1 MPSGGGCLRFFLIFL
16 SLKKIRHL
24 PHYVVNLFTRSHQ
37 PKHTQTNSI
46 HRRLQTMTNGKWL
59 IGCEESGRVRDALRA
74 VGVDAWSCD
83 LLPCTENP
91 SKYHI
96 QDDLLKVIK
105 SEKWAAIIAFPPCT
119 HLAISG
125 SKYFAEKIAD
135 GRQGAAIDFVEQI
148 WDADCSYIAIENPV
162 GVLST
167 KSKLGK
173 ATQYIQPYWFGEKQ
187 RKKTGLWL
195 KGFPKLVPTDMVDI
209 SKVSE
214 KELNKLYLLAPS
226 PTRAL
231 ERSKTFHGIANA
243 IASQWKE
250 VV

>member
-1 MPSGGGCLRFFLIFL
+1 M
-16 SLKKIRHL
+16 KI
-24 PHYVVNLFTRSHQ
+24 
-37 PKHTQTNSI
+37 
-46 HRRLQTMTNGKWL
+46 L
-59 IGCEESGRVRDALRA
+59 IGCEESGRVREAFRG
-74 VGVDAWSCD
+74 VGHDAWSCD

-105 SEKWAAIIAFPPCT
+105 SEKWAAIISFPPCT
-119 HLAISG
+119 HLCLSG
-125 SKYFAEKIAD
+125 NKWRADKIAD
-135 GRQGAAIDFVEQI
+135 GREKAAIDFVEAI
-148 WDADCSYIAIENPV
+148 WNADCPYIAIENPV

-173 ATQYIQPYWFGEKQ
+173 PSYIQPYWFGEKQ

-195 KGFPKLVPTDMVDI
+195 KGLPKLVPTDMVDI

-214 KELNKLYLLAPS
+214 KELNKLYYLAPS

-231 ERSKTFHGIANA
+231 ERSKTFHGVANA
-243 IASQWKE
+243 IAQQWGSL
-250 VV
+250 

>member
-1 MPSGGGCLRFFLIFL
+1 MPSGGDCLRFFLIFL

-24 PHYVVNLFTRSHQ
+24 PHYVVIYLQGHTNLTTH
-37 PKHTQTNSI
+37 TNSI

-105 SEKWAAIIAFPPCT
+105 SEKWEAIIAFPPCT

-125 SKYFAEKIAD
+125 AKYFEEKRKS
-135 GRQGAAIDFVEQI
+135 GVQQEAIKFVESI
-148 WDADCSYIAIENPV
+148 WETDCKVAIENPV
-162 GVLST
+162 GILST
-167 KSKLGK
+167 QSKLGK

-231 ERSKTFHGIANA
+231 ERSKTFHGVANA
-243 IASQWKE
+243 MAQQWGSL
-250 VV
+250 

>member
-1 MPSGGGCLRFFLIFL
+1 M
-16 SLKKIRHL
+16 KI
-24 PHYVVNLFTRSHQ
+24 
-37 PKHTQTNSI
+37 
-46 HRRLQTMTNGKWL
+46 L
-59 IGCEESGRVRDALRA
+59 IGCEESGRVREAFRRL
-74 VGVDAWSCD
+74 GHDAWSCD

-105 SEKWAAIIAFPPCT
+105 SEKWDMIVAFPPCT

-135 GRQGAAIDFVEQI
+135 GRQQAAIDFVEQI
-148 WDADCSYIAIENPV
+148 WDADCPKIAIENPV

-173 ATQYIQPYWFGEKQ
+173 PYYIQPYWFGDKH
-187 RKKTGLWL
+187 RKKTGIWS
-195 KGFPKLVPTDMVDI
+195 KGLPKLVPTNMLDI
-209 SKVSE
+209 SKISD

-231 ERSKTFHGIANA
+231 MRSKTPHGLAQA
-243 IASQWKE
+243 IAEQFGGTF
-250 VV
+250 

>member
-1 MPSGGGCLRFFLIFL
+1 M
-16 SLKKIRHL
+16 KI
-24 PHYVVNLFTRSHQ
+24 
-37 PKHTQTNSI
+37 
-46 HRRLQTMTNGKWL
+46 L
-59 IGCEESGRVRDALRA
+59 IGCEESGRVREAFRG
-74 VGVDAWSCD
+74 VGHDAWSCD

-105 SEKWAAIIAFPPCT
+105 SEKWDMIIAFPPCT

-125 SKYFAEKIAD
+125 AKWFPEKIAD
-135 GRQGAAIDFVEQI
+135 GRQKSAIDFVEAI
-148 WDADCSYIAIENPV
+148 WDADCPRIAIENPV

-173 ATQYIQPYWFGEKQ
+173 PFYIQPYWFGERT

-195 KGFPKLVPTDMVDI
+195 KGLPKLFPTDMVDI

-214 KELNKLYLLAPS
+214 KELNKLYYLAPS

-231 ERSKTFHGIANA
+231 ERSKTFHGVANA
-243 IASQWKE
+243 MAQQWGLL
-250 VV
+250 

>member
-1 MPSGGGCLRFFLIFL
+1 M
-16 SLKKIRHL
+16 KI
-24 PHYVVNLFTRSHQ
+24 
-37 PKHTQTNSI
+37 
-46 HRRLQTMTNGKWL
+46 L
-59 IGCEESGRVRDALRA
+59 IGCEESGRVREAFRG
-74 VGVDAWSCD
+74 VGHDAWSCD

-105 SEKWAAIIAFPPCT
+105 SEKWDMIIAFPPCT

-125 SKYFAEKIAD
+125 AKWFPEKIAD
-135 GRQGAAIDFVEQI
+135 GRQKSAIDFVEAI
-148 WDADCSYIAIENPV
+148 WDADCPRIAIENPV

-173 ATQYIQPYWFGEKQ
+173 PFYIQPYWFGERT

-195 KGFPKLVPTDMVDI
+195 KGLPKLVPTDMVDI

-214 KELNKLYLLAPS
+214 KELNKLYYLAPS

-231 ERSKTFHGIANA
+231 ERSKTFHGVANA
-243 IASQWKE
+243 MASQWGSL
-250 VV
+250 

>member
-1 MPSGGGCLRFFLIFL
+1 MRSGGGCLRFFLIFL

-24 PHYVVNLFTRSHQ
+24 PHYVVIYLQGYTNLNTHKQILFIGDY
-37 PKHTQTNSI
+37 KHMKI
-46 HRRLQTMTNGKWL
+46 L
-59 IGCEESGRVRDALRA
+59 IGCEESGRVREAFRG
-74 VGVDAWSCD
+74 VGHDAWSCD

-105 SEKWAAIIAFPPCT
+105 SEKWDMIIAFPPCT

-125 SKYFAEKIAD
+125 AKYFPEKIAD
-135 GRQGAAIDFVEQI
+135 GRQQAAIDFVEAI
-148 WDADCSYIAIENPV
+148 WDADCPKIAIENPV

-173 ATQYIQPYWFGEKQ
+173 PSYIQPYWFGEKQ

-195 KGFPKLVPTDMVDI
+195 KGLPKLVPTDMVDI

-214 KELNKLYLLAPS
+214 KELNKLYYLAPS

-231 ERSKTFHGIANA
+231 ERSKTFHGVANA
-243 IASQWKE
+243 MAQQWGGL
-250 VV
+250 V

>member
-1 MPSGGGCLRFFLIFL
+1 M
-16 SLKKIRHL
+16 KI
-24 PHYVVNLFTRSHQ
+24 
-37 PKHTQTNSI
+37 
-46 HRRLQTMTNGKWL
+46 L
-59 IGCEESGRVRDALRA
+59 IGCEESGRVREAFRG
-74 VGVDAWSCD
+74 VGHDAWSCD

-105 SEKWAAIIAFPPCT
+105 SEKWDMIIAFPPCT

-125 SKYFAEKIAD
+125 AKYFPEKIAD
-135 GRQGAAIDFVEQI
+135 GRQQAAIDFVEAI
-148 WDADCSYIAIENPV
+148 WNSDCPKIAIENPV

-173 ATQYIQPYWFGEKQ
+173 ATQYIQPYWFGERQ

-195 KGFPKLVPTDMVDI
+195 KGLPKLVPTDMVDI

-214 KELNKLYLLAPS
+214 KELNKLYYLAPS
-226 PTRAL
+226 PTRAI
-231 ERSKTFHGIANA
+231 ERSKTFHGVANA
-243 IASQWKE
+243 MATQWGGL
-250 VV
+250 V

>member
-1 MPSGGGCLRFFLIFL
+1 MSSGGGCLRFFTNIFI
-16 SLKKIRHL
+16 LKKIRHL
-24 PHYVVNLFTRSHQ
+24 PHYVVNLFTRLHR

-105 SEKWAAIIAFPPCT
+105 SEKWQAIIAFPPCT

-125 SKYFAEKIAD
+125 AKYFEEKRKS
-135 GRQGAAIDFVEQI
+135 GVQQEAIKFVESI
-148 WDADCSYIAIENPV
+148 WETDCKVAIENPV
-162 GVLST
+162 GILST
-167 KSKLGK
+167 QSKLGK
-173 ATQYIQPYWFGEKQ
+173 ATQYVCPTWFGETY

-195 KGFPKLVPTDMVDI
+195 KGFPKLVPTNKIDI
-209 SKVSE
+209 STLTK
-214 KELNKLYLLAPS
+214 KQLNKLYYLAPS

-231 ERSKTFHGIANA
+231 ERSKTPHGLAQA
-243 IASQWKE
+243 ISQQWKE

>member
-1 MPSGGGCLRFFLIFL
+1 M
-16 SLKKIRHL
+16 KI
-24 PHYVVNLFTRSHQ
+24 
-37 PKHTQTNSI
+37 
-46 HRRLQTMTNGKWL
+46 L
-59 IGCEESGRVRDALRA
+59 IGCEESGRVREAFRG
-74 VGVDAWSCD
+74 VGHDAWSCD

-105 SEKWAAIIAFPPCT
+105 SEKWDMIIAFPPCT

-125 SKYFAEKIAD
+125 AKYFPEKIAD
-135 GRQGAAIDFVEQI
+135 GRQQAAIDFVEAI
-148 WDADCSYIAIENPV
+148 WDADCPRIAIENPV

-173 ATQYIQPYWFGEKQ
+173 ATQYIQPYWFGERQ

-195 KGFPKLVPTDMVDI
+195 KGLPKLVPTNMVDI

-214 KELNKLYLLAPS
+214 KELNKLYYLAPS

-231 ERSKTFHGIANA
+231 ERSKTFHGVANA
-243 IASQWKE
+243 MASQWGGL
-250 VV
+250 V

>member
-1 MPSGGGCLRFFLIFL
+1 MRAGGVCLQFFTNIFI
-16 SLKKIRHL
+16 LKKIRHL
-24 PHYVVNLFTRSHQ
+24 PHYVVIYLQGHTNLNTHKQILFIGDY
-37 PKHTQTNSI
+37 KHMKI
-46 HRRLQTMTNGKWL
+46 L
-59 IGCEESGRVRDALRA
+59 IGCEESGRVREAFRG
-74 VGVDAWSCD
+74 VGHDAWSCD

-105 SEKWAAIIAFPPCT
+105 SEKWDMIIAFPPCT

-125 SKYFAEKIAD
+125 AKYFPEKIAD
-135 GRQGAAIDFVEQI
+135 GRQQSAIDFVEAI
-148 WDADCSYIAIENPV
+148 WDADCPRIAIENPV

-173 ATQYIQPYWFGEKQ
+173 PSYIQPYWFGEKQ

-195 KGFPKLVPTDMVDI
+195 KGLPKLVPTDMVDI

-214 KELNKLYLLAPS
+214 KELNKLYYLAPS

-231 ERSKTFHGIANA
+231 ERSKTFHGVANA
-243 IASQWKE
+243 MAQQWGSL
-250 VV
+250 

>member
-1 MPSGGGCLRFFLIFL
+1 M
-16 SLKKIRHL
+16 KI
-24 PHYVVNLFTRSHQ
+24 
-37 PKHTQTNSI
+37 
-46 HRRLQTMTNGKWL
+46 L
-59 IGCEESGRVRDALRA
+59 IGCEESGRGREAFRG
-74 VGVDAWSCD
+74 VGHDAWSCD

-105 SEKWAAIIAFPPCT
+105 FEKWDMIIAFPPCT

-125 SKYFAEKIAD
+125 AKWFPEKIAD
-135 GRQGAAIDFVEQI
+135 GRQKSAIDFVEAI
-148 WDADCSYIAIENPV
+148 WDADCPRIAIENPV

-173 ATQYIQPYWFGEKQ
+173 PFYIQPYWFGERT

-195 KGFPKLVPTDMVDI
+195 KGLPKLVPTDMVDI

-214 KELNKLYLLAPS
+214 KELNKLYYLAPS

-231 ERSKTFHGIANA
+231 ERSKTFHGVANA
-243 IASQWKE
+243 MAQQWGLL
-250 VV
+250 

>member
-1 MPSGGGCLRFFLIFL
+1 M
-16 SLKKIRHL
+16 KI
-24 PHYVVNLFTRSHQ
+24 
-37 PKHTQTNSI
+37 
-46 HRRLQTMTNGKWL
+46 L
-59 IGCEESGRVRDALRA
+59 IGCEESGRVRQAFRG
-74 VGVDAWSCD
+74 VGHDAWSCD

-105 SEKWAAIIAFPPCT
+105 SEKWDMIIAFPPCT

-125 SKYFAEKIAD
+125 AKYFPEKIAD
-135 GRQGAAIDFVEQI
+135 GRQQAAIDFVEAI
-148 WDADCSYIAIENPV
+148 WDADCSRIAIENPV

-173 ATQYIQPYWFGEKQ
+173 ASQYIQPYWFGERQ

-195 KGFPKLVPTDMVDI
+195 KGLPKLVPTDMVDI

-231 ERSKTFHGIANA
+231 ERSKTFKQVALA
-243 IASQWKE
+243 MSKQWGSL
-250 VV
+250 

>member
-1 MPSGGGCLRFFLIFL
+1 
-16 SLKKIRHL
+16 
-24 PHYVVNLFTRSHQ
+24 
-37 PKHTQTNSI
+37 
-46 HRRLQTMTNGKWL
+46 MTNGKWL

-148 WDADCSYIAIENPV
+148 WDADCPYIAIENPV

-167 KSKLGK
+167 KSTLGK
-173 ATQYIQPYWFGEKQ
+173 ATQYVCPTWFGETY

-195 KGFPKLVPTDMVDI
+195 KGFPKLVPTNKIDI
-209 SKVSE
+209 STLTK
-214 KELNKLYLLAPS
+214 KQLNKLYYLAPS

-231 ERSKTFHGIANA
+231 ERSKTPHGLAQA
-243 IASQWKE
+243 IATQWKE

>member
-24 PHYVVNLFTRSHQ
+24 PHYVVIYLQGLTSLNTLKQILFIGDY
-37 PKHTQTNSI
+37 KHMKI
-46 HRRLQTMTNGKWL
+46 L
-59 IGCEESGRVRDALRA
+59 IGCEESGRVREAFRG
-74 VGVDAWSCD
+74 VGHDAWSCD

-105 SEKWAAIIAFPPCT
+105 SEKWDMIIAFPPCT

-125 SKYFAEKIAD
+125 AKYFPEKIAD
-135 GRQGAAIDFVEQI
+135 GRQQAAIDFVQQI
-148 WDADCSYIAIENPV
+148 WDAECPRIAIENPV

-173 ATQYIQPYWFGEKQ
+173 ATQYIQPFWFSERQ

-195 KGFPKLVPTDMVDI
+195 KGLPKLVPTDMVDI

-214 KELNKLYLLAPS
+214 KELNKLYYLAPS
-226 PTRAL
+226 PTRAI
-231 ERSKTFHGIANA
+231 ERSKTFHGVANA
-243 IASQWKE
+243 MAQQWGSL
-250 VV
+250 

>member
-1 MPSGGGCLRFFLIFL
+1 M
-16 SLKKIRHL
+16 KI
-24 PHYVVNLFTRSHQ
+24 
-37 PKHTQTNSI
+37 
-46 HRRLQTMTNGKWL
+46 L
-59 IGCEESGRVRDALRA
+59 IGCEESGRVREAFRG
-74 VGVDAWSCD
+74 VGHDAWSCD

-105 SEKWAAIIAFPPCT
+105 SEKWDMIIAFPPCT

-125 SKYFAEKIAD
+125 AKYFPEKIAD
-135 GRQGAAIDFVEQI
+135 GRQQAAIDFVEAI
-148 WDADCSYIAIENPV
+148 WDADCPRIAIENPV

-173 ATQYIQPYWFGEKQ
+173 PFYIQPYWFGERT

-195 KGFPKLVPTDMVDI
+195 KGLPKLVPTDMVDI
-209 SKVSE
+209 SKISE
-214 KELNKLYLLAPS
+214 KELNKLYYLAPS

-231 ERSKTFHGIANA
+231 MRSKTPLGLAQA
-243 IASQWKE
+243 MASQWGGL
-250 VV
+250 V

>member
-1 MPSGGGCLRFFLIFL
+1 MRAGGGCLQFFTNIFI
-16 SLKKIRHL
+16 LKKIRHL
-24 PHYVVNLFTRSHQ
+24 PHYVVIYLQGYTDLNTHKQILFIGDY
-37 PKHTQTNSI
+37 KHMKI
-46 HRRLQTMTNGKWL
+46 L
-59 IGCEESGRVRDALRA
+59 IGCEESGRVREAFRRL
-74 VGVDAWSCD
+74 GHDAWSCD

-105 SEKWAAIIAFPPCT
+105 SEKWDMIVAFPPCT

-135 GRQGAAIDFVEQI
+135 GRQQAAIDFVEQI
-148 WDADCSYIAIENPV
+148 WDADCPKIAIENPV

-173 ATQYIQPYWFGEKQ
+173 PYYIQPYWFGDKH
-187 RKKTGLWL
+187 RKKTGIWS
-195 KGFPKLVPTDMVDI
+195 KGLPKLVPTNMIDI
-209 SKVSE
+209 SKISD

-231 ERSKTFHGIANA
+231 MRSKTPHGLAQA
-243 IASQWKE
+243 IAEQFGGTF
-250 VV
+250 

>member
-24 PHYVVNLFTRSHQ
+24 PHYVVIYLQGYTNLKTHKQILFIGDY
-37 PKHTQTNSI
+37 KHMKI
-46 HRRLQTMTNGKWL
+46 L
-59 IGCEESGRVRDALRA
+59 IGCEESGRVREAFRG
-74 VGVDAWSCD
+74 VGHDAWSCD

-105 SEKWAAIIAFPPCT
+105 SEKWDMIIAFPPCT

-125 SKYFAEKIAD
+125 SKYFPEKIAD
-135 GRQGAAIDFVEQI
+135 GRQQAAIDFVEQI
-148 WDADCSYIAIENPV
+148 WDADCPKIAIENPV

-187 RKKTGLWL
+187 RKK
-195 KGFPKLVPTDMVDI
+195 DRIMVKRI
-209 SKVSE
+209 
-214 KELNKLYLLAPS
+214 
-226 PTRAL
+226 T
-231 ERSKTFHGIANA
+231 
-243 IASQWKE
+243 
-250 VV
+250 

>member
-1 MPSGGGCLRFFLIFL
+1 M
-16 SLKKIRHL
+16 KI
-24 PHYVVNLFTRSHQ
+24 
-37 PKHTQTNSI
+37 
-46 HRRLQTMTNGKWL
+46 L
-59 IGCEESGRVRDALRA
+59 IGCEESGRVREAFRG
-74 VGVDAWSCD
+74 VGHDAWSCD

-105 SEKWAAIIAFPPCT
+105 SKKWDMIIAFPPCT

-125 SKYFAEKIAD
+125 AKWFPEKIAD
-135 GRQGAAIDFVEQI
+135 GRQKSAIDFVEAI
-148 WDADCSYIAIENPV
+148 WDADCPRIAIENPV

-173 ATQYIQPYWFGEKQ
+173 PFYIQPYWFGERT

-195 KGFPKLVPTDMVDI
+195 KGLPKLVPTDMVDI

-214 KELNKLYLLAPS
+214 KELNKLYYLAPS

-231 ERSKTFHGIANA
+231 ERSKTFHGVANA
-243 IASQWKE
+243 MAQQWGLL
-250 VV
+250 

>member
-1 MPSGGGCLRFFLIFL
+1 MRAGGDCLQFFTNIFI
-16 SLKKIRHL
+16 LKKIRHL
-24 PHYVVNLFTRSHQ
+24 PHYVVNLFTRLHR

-105 SEKWAAIIAFPPCT
+105 SEKWDMIIAFPPCT

-125 SKYFAEKIAD
+125 AKYFEEKRKS
-135 GRQGAAIDFVEQI
+135 GVQQEAIKFVESI
-148 WDADCSYIAIENPV
+148 WETDCKVAIENPV
-162 GVLST
+162 GILST
-167 KSKLGK
+167 QSKLGK
-173 ATQYIQPYWFGEKQ
+173 ATQYVCPTWFGETY

-195 KGFPKLVPTDMVDI
+195 KGFPKLVPTNKIDI
-209 SKVSE
+209 STLTK
-214 KELNKLYLLAPS
+214 KQLNKLYYLAPS

-231 ERSKTFHGIANA
+231 ERSKTPHGLAQA
-243 IASQWKE
+243 ISQQRKE

>member
-1 MPSGGGCLRFFLIFL
+1 M
-16 SLKKIRHL
+16 KI
-24 PHYVVNLFTRSHQ
+24 
-37 PKHTQTNSI
+37 
-46 HRRLQTMTNGKWL
+46 L
-59 IGCEESGRVRDALRA
+59 IGCEESGRVREAFGG
-74 VGVDAWSCD
+74 VGHDAWSCD

-105 SEKWAAIIAFPPCT
+105 SKKWDMIIAFPPCT

-125 SKYFAEKIAD
+125 AKWFPEKIAD
-135 GRQGAAIDFVEQI
+135 GRQKSAIDFVEAI
-148 WDADCSYIAIENPV
+148 WDADCPRIAIENPV

-173 ATQYIQPYWFGEKQ
+173 PFYIQPYWFGERT

-195 KGFPKLVPTDMVDI
+195 KGLPKLVPTDMVDI

-214 KELNKLYLLAPS
+214 KELNKLYYLAPS

-231 ERSKTFHGIANA
+231 ERSKTFHGVANA
-243 IASQWKE
+243 MAQQWGLL
-250 VV
+250 

>member
-1 MPSGGGCLRFFLIFL
+1 M
-16 SLKKIRHL
+16 KI
-24 PHYVVNLFTRSHQ
+24 
-37 PKHTQTNSI
+37 
-46 HRRLQTMTNGKWL
+46 L
-59 IGCEESGRVRDALRA
+59 IGCEESGRVREAFRG
-74 VGVDAWSCD
+74 VGHDAWSCD

-105 SEKWAAIIAFPPCT
+105 SEKWDMIIAFPPCT

-125 SKYFAEKIAD
+125 AKYFPEKIAD
-135 GRQGAAIDFVEQI
+135 GRQQAAIDFVEAI
-148 WDADCSYIAIENPV
+148 WDADCPRIAIENPV

-173 ATQYIQPYWFGEKQ
+173 ASQYIQPYWFGERT

-195 KGFPKLVPTDMVDI
+195 KGLPKLVPTDMIDI
-209 SKVSE
+209 SKISE
-214 KELNKLYLLAPS
+214 KELNKLYYLAPS

-231 ERSKTFHGIANA
+231 ERSKTFHGVANA
-243 IASQWKE
+243 MASQWKE

>member
-1 MPSGGGCLRFFLIFL
+1 M
-16 SLKKIRHL
+16 KI
-24 PHYVVNLFTRSHQ
+24 
-37 PKHTQTNSI
+37 
-46 HRRLQTMTNGKWL
+46 L
-59 IGCEESGRVRDALRA
+59 IGCEESGRVREAFRG
-74 VGVDAWSCD
+74 VGHDAWSCD

-105 SEKWAAIIAFPPCT
+105 SEKWDMIIAFPPCT

-125 SKYFAEKIAD
+125 AKWFPEKIAD
-135 GRQGAAIDFVEQI
+135 GRQKSAIDFVEAI
-148 WDADCSYIAIENPV
+148 WDADCPKIAIENPV

-173 ATQYIQPYWFGEKQ
+173 PYYIQPYWFGEKQ
-187 RKKTGLWL
+187 RKKKGLWL

-209 SKVSE
+209 SKVSK
-214 KELNKLYLLAPS
+214 KELNKLYYLAPS

-231 ERSKTFHGIANA
+231 ERSKTPHGLAQA
-243 IASQWKE
+243 MASQWQG